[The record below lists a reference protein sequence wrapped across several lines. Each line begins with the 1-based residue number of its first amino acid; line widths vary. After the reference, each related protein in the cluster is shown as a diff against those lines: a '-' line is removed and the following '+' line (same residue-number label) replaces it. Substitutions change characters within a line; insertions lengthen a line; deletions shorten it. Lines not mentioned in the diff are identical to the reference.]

1 MRRREALLGIIS
13 DTHGLLRAE
22 AIGALR
28 GSDIIIHAGDV
39 GEPEIID
46 RLRDLAPTYV
56 VRGNVDRGKWAA
68 DLPRSAIVAIGKL
81 RLFVLHQIAEL
92 TLDPAAAGHAAVV
105 FGHSHVPSVETR
117 DGVLFLNPGSAG
129 PRRLKLPVTL
139 ARAHVSGRRII
150 PEIVQLQAGWS
161 AETLSGSMSHR
172 IPPRNGSHARSR
184 RHSLGMRHRGI

>member
-13 DTHGLLRAE
+13 DTHGILRAE

-68 DLPRSAIVAIGKL
+68 DLPRSAIVEIGKL

-150 PEIVQLQAGWS
+150 PEIVQLQA
-161 AETLSGSMSHR
+161 
-172 IPPRNGSHARSR
+172 
-184 RHSLGMRHRGI
+184 

>member
-1 MRRREALLGIIS
+1 VNPPLESRGKSKLTRPHLPIARDAAGEAYGAMRRREALLGIIS

-68 DLPRSAIVAIGKL
+68 DLPRSAIVEIGKL

-150 PEIVQLQAGWS
+150 PEIVQLQA
-161 AETLSGSMSHR
+161 
-172 IPPRNGSHARSR
+172 
-184 RHSLGMRHRGI
+184 